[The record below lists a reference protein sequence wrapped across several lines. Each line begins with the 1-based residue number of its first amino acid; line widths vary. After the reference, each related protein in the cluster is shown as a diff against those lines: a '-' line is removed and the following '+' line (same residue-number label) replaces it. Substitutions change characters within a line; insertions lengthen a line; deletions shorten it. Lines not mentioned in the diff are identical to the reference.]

1 MENCLTK
8 VNRTYVTLVDGRPI
22 VIHNVPMLQDPDTE
36 EMFLSPNTAETLYDL
51 LAHPE
56 RKTGEVTADV
66 YEWRGE
72 EVNA

>member
-1 MENCLTK
+1 MIE

-22 VIHNVPMLQDPDTE
+22 VIHNVPMLQDPDT
-36 EMFLSPNTAETLYDL
+36 AETLYDL

-56 RKTGEVTADV
+56 HKTGEVTADV